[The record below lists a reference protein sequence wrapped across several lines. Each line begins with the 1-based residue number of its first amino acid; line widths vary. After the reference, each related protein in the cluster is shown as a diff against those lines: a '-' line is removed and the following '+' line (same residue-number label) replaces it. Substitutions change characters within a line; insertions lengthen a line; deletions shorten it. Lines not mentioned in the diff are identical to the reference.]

1 MEFQQGGTTR
11 DSSLYMN
18 GPKCYLM
25 RGIGIYVENS
35 FDEVN
40 EYSQL
45 MGAIIGGIRYGTV
58 VSVGRADQISD
69 IYSLLPNY
77 PNPFNPTTTIN
88 YQLQKGGSVSLKV
101 YDMRGR
107 EVATLVNGE
116 KEAGYYSAMLDGSK
130 LSSGTYIYRLQ
141 TGSFT
146 ETKKLVLLK

>member
-77 PNPFNPTTTIN
+77 PNPFNPRTTIT
-88 YQLQKGGSVSLKV
+88 YQIPMAGNVKLMV
-101 YDMRGR
+101 YDIMGR
-107 EVATLVNGE
+107 EVVILVDELQQKGLHSIDWNA
-116 KEAGYYSAMLDGSK
+116 KDRA
-130 LSSGTYIYRLQ
+130 SGTYFYKLQ
-141 TGSFT
+141 IGSFVSVKRMT
-146 ETKKLVLLK
+146 LLK